1 MFYFT
6 QPLPPSFTLQS
17 IRSVLLSLL
26 PADRWKSSKIKK
38 GSPWL
43 WPLWVWHLQTVWN
56 SQLLKLFEFSPWLD
70 LSNRFNLLNSHFS
83 KSVWIFRC
91 RVFMGK
97 TKLYFCLPPTR
108 TAGTVLTSW
117 LWRSPLS
124 NCSRRESP
132 DFRCSD
138 PSVCSGEDADEQMR
152 GNSILWRIVAIFRE
166 PSAFPDYKLATNIH
180 QHNRHINK
188 STQSS
193 SSPGCSSWRSHGSRW
208 TTSWPSW
215 WTLWAPSPTSPSSS
229 ASSSSSSL
237 WWACSSLARTT
248 SGGREEWNMLVKCWF
263 CGNWTKEKSWLL
275 WVFYS
280 KNDTDGGDNGDGDE
294 ESIGL

>member
-97 TKLYFCLPPTR
+97 TKLYFCLPPPGRLELFWLPDCGALPCR
-108 TAGTVLTSW
+108 TARGGSLRT
-117 LWRSPLS
+117 
-124 NCSRRESP
+124 
-132 DFRCSD
+132 F
-138 PSVCSGEDADEQMR
+138 DAQ
-152 GNSILWRIVAIFRE
+152 IL
-166 PSAFPDYKLATNIH
+166 PSAQVRMQMSRWEEIQFFEGSLQSFANLPRFQIISWQQISINIIDISIN
-180 QHNRHINK
+180 QHNHHRHQGVQAGEVMEVAERHPDHHDEHCGRPLQPHLRPLHHHLHLRCDGHAALWQGLRQVGEKNETCWLNVDFAETERK
-188 STQSS
+188 KNL
-193 SSPGCSSWRSHGSRW
+193 GCYECSIQRM
-208 TTSWPSW
+208 
-215 WTLWAPSPTSPSSS
+215 TLMEVIMGMVMKRA
-229 ASSSSSSL
+229 
-237 WWACSSLARTT
+237 
-248 SGGREEWNMLVKCWF
+248 
-263 CGNWTKEKSWLL
+263 
-275 WVFYS
+275 
-280 KNDTDGGDNGDGDE
+280 
-294 ESIGL
+294 